1 MRFLVTLFF
10 SLFLVVPSVFAS
22 MGIGDRGD
30 EVLGV
35 QKQLVAK
42 GFCVGDLDGR
52 FGLNTENAVKSF
64 QYENKIEM
72 TGELDKATY
81 LLLMNKELPDRFSGS
96 GNISLIRRLVS
107 SATSLLGVP
116 YVFGGVSPSGFD
128 CSGFI
133 QYVFAS
139 AGIVLPRMADEQY
152 FATVRVDRPR
162 EGDLVF
168 FETYCPGVSH
178 VGMYLGRNEF
188 IHASSNHGI
197 SVSSLDSEYW
207 GPRYVGAGRVFN

>member
-1 MRFLVTLFF
+1 MRFLVALFF

-22 MGIGDRGD
+22 MGFGDRGD
-30 EVLGV
+30 EVLAV

-64 QYENKIEM
+64 QYENKLEM
-72 TGELDKATY
+72 TGELDKASY
-81 LLLMNKELPDRFSGS
+81 LLLMNQELPDRFSGS
-96 GNISLIRRLVS
+96 GNISLVRRLVS
-107 SATSLLGVP
+107 SAMSFLGVP

-139 AGIVLPRMADEQY
+139 AGIVLPRLADEQY
-152 FATVRVDRPR
+152 FATARVERLR
-162 EGDLVF
+162 VGDLVF

-178 VGMYLGRNEF
+178 VGMYLGNNEF

-197 SVSSLDSEYW
+197 SVASLDSEYW
-207 GPRYVGAGRVFN
+207 GPRYVGAGRVFH

>member
-1 MRFLVTLFF
+1 MRFLVVLFF

-22 MGIGDRGD
+22 MGFGDRGD
-30 EVLGV
+30 
-35 QKQLVAK
+35 
-42 GFCVGDLDGR
+42 LDGQ

-64 QYENKIEM
+64 QYENKLEM
-72 TGELDKATY
+72 TGELDKASY
-81 LLLMNKELPDRFSGS
+81 LLLMNQELPDRFSGS
-96 GNISLIRRLVS
+96 GNISLVRRLVS
-107 SATSLLGVP
+107 SAMSFLGVP

-139 AGIVLPRMADEQY
+139 AGILLPRLADEQY
-152 FATVRVDRPR
+152 FATARVDRLR
-162 EGDLVF
+162 VCDLVF

-178 VGMYLGRNEF
+178 VGMYLGNNEF

-207 GPRYVGAGRVFN
+207 GPRYVGAGRVFH

>member
-1 MRFLVTLFF
+1 MRFLVALFF

-30 EVLGV
+30 EVLAV

-42 GFCVGDLDGR
+42 GFSVGDLDGR
-52 FGLNTENAVKSF
+52 FGLKTENAVKSF
-64 QYENKIEM
+64 QYENKLEM
-72 TGELDKATY
+72 TGELDKASY
-81 LLLMNKELPDRFSGS
+81 LLLMNQELPDRFSGS
-96 GNISLIRRLVS
+96 GNISLVRRLVS
-107 SATSLLGVP
+107 SVMSFLGVP

-139 AGIVLPRMADEQY
+139 AGIVLPRLADEQY
-152 FATVRVDRPR
+152 FATARVERLR
-162 EGDLVF
+162 VGDLVF

-178 VGMYLGRNEF
+178 VGMYLGNNEF

-207 GPRYVGAGRVFN
+207 GPRYVGAGRVFH

>member
-1 MRFLVTLFF
+1 MRFLLTLFF
-10 SLFLVVPSVFAS
+10 SLFFVVPSVFAS

-30 EVLGV
+30 DVLAV

-52 FGLNTENAVKSF
+52 FGLKTENAVKSF
-64 QYENKIEM
+64 QYENKLEM
-72 TGELDKATY
+72 TGELDKASY
-81 LLLMNKELPDRFSGS
+81 LLLMKRELPDRFSGS

-139 AGIVLPRMADEQY
+139 AGIVLPRLADEQY

-197 SVSSLDSEYW
+197 SVASLQDDYW
-207 GPRYVGAGRVFN
+207 SRRYVGAGRVFN

>member
-1 MRFLVTLFF
+1 MRFLVALFF

-30 EVLGV
+30 EVLAV
-35 QKQLVAK
+35 QKQLVSK
-42 GFCVGDLDGR
+42 GFSVGDLDGR
-52 FGLNTENAVKSF
+52 FGLKTENAVKSF
-64 QYENKIEM
+64 QYENKLEM
-72 TGELDKATY
+72 TGELDKASY
-81 LLLMNKELPDRFSGS
+81 LLLMDRELPDRFSGS
-96 GNISLIRRLVS
+96 GNISLVRRLVS
-107 SATSLLGVP
+107 SAMSFLGVP

>member
-1 MRFLVTLFF
+1 MRFLVALFF

-30 EVLGV
+30 EVLAV

-42 GFCVGDLDGR
+42 GFSVGDLDGR
-52 FGLNTENAVKSF
+52 FGLKTENAVKSF
-64 QYENKIEM
+64 QYENKLEM
-72 TGELDKATY
+72 TGELDKASY
-81 LLLMNKELPDRFSGS
+81 LLLMDRELPDRFSGS
-96 GNISLIRRLVS
+96 GNISLVRRLVS
-107 SATSLLGVP
+107 SAMSFLGVP

>member
-1 MRFLVTLFF
+1 MRFLVALFF
-10 SLFLVVPSVFAS
+10 SLFLVV
-22 MGIGDRGD
+22 GIGDRGD
-30 EVLGV
+30 EVLAV

-42 GFCVGDLDGR
+42 GFSVGDLDGR
-52 FGLNTENAVKSF
+52 FGLKTENAVKSF
-64 QYENKIEM
+64 QYENKLEM
-72 TGELDKATY
+72 TGELDKASY
-81 LLLMNKELPDRFSGS
+81 LLLMNQKLPDRFSGS
-96 GNISLIRRLVS
+96 GNISLVRRLVS
-107 SATSLLGVP
+107 SAMSFLGVP

-207 GPRYVGAGRVFN
+207 GSRYVGAGRVFN